1 MPWKEVK
8 PMDQKV
14 QLVADWHTRL
24 FSITDLSHKY
34 GIHRKTIYK
43 WIGRY
48 DEHGVCGLE
57 ELSRAPK
64 SHPQQTPDTV
74 IDRIIAQR
82 NKNRKRGPKKIRAVL
97 RREYP
102 HIEWPAAS
110 TIGDLLKKRGLVLA
124 RKKRRSVP
132 PDEKPFAD
140 CQSPNNVWS
149 ADYKG
154 QFYTRNKRV
163 CYPLTI
169 SDNYSRYLLACT
181 GLPGPR
187 YRETRAV
194 FESVFREYGV
204 PDAMRTDNGT
214 PFVGTGIGG
223 LSQLLIWWI
232 RLGIMPERI
241 DKGCP
246 SQNGRHERMHRTL
259 KADALDPIAATM
271 KEQQKQFDLFR
282 IEYNHYRPH
291 EVWNQQPPATQ
302 YTRSTRPYMEKPPV
316 PQYDYE
322 FKVRYVRHN
331 GEIKF
336 NGNLY
341 YLTAL
346 LTGEPVGLK
355 ALSDDLWQIYYGFYP
370 LGFLDIQKNKILRT
384 GQKVLPMS
392 PV

>member
-1 MPWKEVK
+1 
-8 PMDQKV
+8 
-14 QLVADWHTRL
+14 
-24 FSITDLSHKY
+24 
-34 GIHRKTIYK
+34 
-43 WIGRY
+43 
-48 DEHGVCGLE
+48 
-57 ELSRAPK
+57 
-64 SHPQQTPDTV
+64 
-74 IDRIIAQR
+74 
-82 NKNRKRGPKKIRAVL
+82 
-97 RREYP
+97 
-102 HIEWPAAS
+102 
-110 TIGDLLKKRGLVLA
+110 
-124 RKKRRSVP
+124 
-132 PDEKPFAD
+132 
-140 CQSPNNVWS
+140 
-149 ADYKG
+149 
-154 QFYTRNKRV
+154 
-163 CYPLTI
+163 
-169 SDNYSRYLLACT
+169 
-181 GLPGPR
+181 
-187 YRETRAV
+187 
-194 FESVFREYGV
+194 VFREYGV